1 MIRVAAMLW
10 LLWAVMPIH
19 AQQHRQ
25 LVIFA
30 AASLTDAF
38 EDIATAFETAHP
50 TVEILFNFGGS
61 STLAAQLNQGA
72 PADIFAS
79 ANPQQMTKAID
90 GGRIAGD
97 PQTFAQNRLVLIV
110 PVDNPANIRSIDDLA
125 LSGILLVLAAPDVPA
140 RVYTDAMLDA
150 LAMRTDYG
158 EAYRTSVMENVVSEE
173 PNVRQVAAKIAFGE
187 ADAGI
192 VYHSDVTPD
201 IADDVLMLLIPD
213 AVNVTAIYPIAV
225 TDDSPQPELAREFI
239 DFVRAEDGQAILQ
252 AWGFLPVPID
262 DPPVRCMLTRQV
274 D

>member
-1 MIRVAAMLW
+1 MVW
-10 LLWAVMPIH
+10 LLWAVMLIQ

-30 AASLTDAF
+30 ASSLTDAF
-38 EDIATAFETAHP
+38 EDIATAFEAEHP
-50 TVEILFNFGGS
+50 TVDILFNFGGS

-90 GGRIAGD
+90 GGRIADD
-97 PQTFAQNRLVLIV
+97 PQTFTQNRLVLIV
-110 PVDNPANIRSIDDLA
+110 PADNPANMTSIDDLA
-125 LSGILLVLAAPDVPA
+125 RSGVLLVLAAPDVPA

-150 LAMRTDYG
+150 LAMHADYG
-158 EAYRTSVMENVVSEE
+158 EAYRMAVMANVVSEE

-201 IADDVLMLLIPD
+201 IADDVLVLPIPD
-213 AVNVTAIYPIAV
+213 AVNTTATYPIAI
-225 TDDSPQPELAREFI
+225 TDDSPHPELAREFI

-252 AWGFLPVPID
+252 AWGFLLVLMD
-262 DPPVRCMLTRQV
+262 DPPVRCMLMRQV